1 MSKGFFA
8 LVLCAQ
14 TAVGQKFAAFD
25 AAVSSSVYSSKS
37 FAAELAVA
45 ESSGYWCS
53 VGHHAPGDV
62 VSWTGEFNSRRQ
74 ISGVQLRW
82 SYAPA
87 EVKVLTSADGGNFEE
102 AAAWRRIARAEPSF
116 EETVM
121 FARPVAAKA
130 VMVLMRGPKPW
141 GYFGLAHAAALSG
154 PASFML
160 VSGAP
165 SREEQC
171 AVAGPKGL
179 RAEACLGAM
188 VAGEGKEIFSLSD
201 DGELK
206 TNAGQ
211 CLGLRAGALSFQT
224 CAGSQSAWE
233 ATADGQVRQGG
244 MCLSLSGESVAAMDC
259 SEAAVLGSDKFFQVA
274 VGAQDPAAAVA
285 VRTMGELLRASV
297 ERQRKLV
304 ARLQALLP
312 KLATCKTSSLRS
324 FAFRAQSV
332 SAAGQSAKLASLGE
346 KIGERFGPGV
356 GEANS
361 VLLATAKVLEAV
373 GAASAR

>member
-1 MSKGFFA
+1 MQRWARLTTCLGKGCLVEA
-8 LVLCAQ
+8 LR
-14 TAVGQKFAAFD
+14 
-25 AAVSSSVYSSKS
+25 
-37 FAAELAVA
+37 VA
-45 ESSGYWCS
+45 R
-53 VGHHAPGDV
+53 HHAPGDV

-154 PASFML
+154 SASFML

-179 RAEACLGAM
+179 RAEACLGVM
-188 VAGEGKEIFSLSD
+188 VAGEGKEIFSLSE
-201 DGELK
+201 DGQLK
-206 TNAGQ
+206 TQSGQ
-211 CLGLRAGALSFQT
+211 CLGLRSGGLVFRT
-224 CAGSQSAWE
+224 CAAGQGAWE
-233 ATADGQVRQGG
+233 VTADGQVKQGG
-244 MCLSLSGESVAAMDC
+244 VCLMLSGERVEAVDC
-259 SEAAVLGSDKFFQVA
+259 GEAAALGSDKFFQVA
-274 VGAQDPAAAVA
+274 VTAQDPAAVVA
-285 VRTMGELLRASV
+285 VQSMGSLLKASV
-297 ERQRKLV
+297 ERQRKLM

-312 KLATCKTSSLRS
+312 RLASCKSSSLKGLSPRVEFS
-324 FAFRAQSV
+324 LA
-332 SAAGQSAKLASLGE
+332 AAGQSASGVNLGQ

-361 VLLATAKVLEAV
+361 VLLESAKVLKTV
-373 GAASAR
+373 AAAAR

>member
-188 VAGEGKEIFSLSD
+188 VAGEGKEIFSLSE
-201 DGELK
+201 DGQLK
-206 TNAGQ
+206 TQSGQ
-211 CLGLRAGALSFQT
+211 CLGLRSGGLVFRT
-224 CAGSQSAWE
+224 CAAGQGAWE
-233 ATADGQVRQGG
+233 VTADGQVKQGG
-244 MCLSLSGESVAAMDC
+244 VCLMLSGERVEAVDC
-259 SEAAVLGSDKFFQVA
+259 GEAAALGSDKFFQVA
-274 VGAQDPAAAVA
+274 VTAQDPAAVVA
-285 VRTMGELLRASV
+285 VQSMGSLLKASV
-297 ERQRKLV
+297 ERQRKLM

-312 KLATCKTSSLRS
+312 RLASCKSSSLKGLSPRVEFS
-324 FAFRAQSV
+324 LA
-332 SAAGQSAKLASLGE
+332 AAGQSASGVNLGQ

-361 VLLATAKVLEAV
+361 VLLESAKVLKTV
-373 GAASAR
+373 AAAAR